1 MNSISSSAPRIRI
14 PRADGW
20 SGDLQSEPGK
30 PITLLWGAPGEG
42 AALQVSFAVPR
53 AGSSPLIGDEE
64 LLKIATT
71 TAAKSSAAP
80 IETTGTSGCR
90 FGRCAFARFSPQ
102 AGQECQLWVLS
113 DKIRLVFV
121 TLTAPQSV
129 FAIVLE
135 RAAAIAFGTTL
146 TAARPWYK
154 FW

>member
-1 MNSISSSAPRIRI
+1 MPSTPRIQI

-20 SGDLQSEPGK
+20 SVDSPSAPGM

-53 AGSSPLIGDEE
+53 PGSNPHIGDTE
-64 LLKIATT
+64 LLKIAAS
-71 TAAKSSAAP
+71 TAAKSSATP
-80 IETTGTSGCR
+80 IQSTGTSGCR
-90 FGRCAFARFSPQ
+90 FGRCAFARFSPG

>member
-1 MNSISSSAPRIRI
+1 MPSSPRIRI
-14 PRADGW
+14 PKADGW
-20 SGDLQSEPGK
+20 FVDSRSAPGM
-30 PITLLWGAPGEG
+30 PITLLWGAAGEG
-42 AALQVSFAVPR
+42 AALQLSFSVPR
-53 AGSSPLIGDEE
+53 PGSNPHIGDKE

-90 FGRCAFARFSPQ
+90 FGRCAFARFSPGV
-102 AGQECQLWVLS
+102 GQECQLWVLS

>member
-1 MNSISSSAPRIRI
+1 MRSTPRIRI
-14 PRADGW
+14 PPADGW
-20 SGDLQSEPGK
+20 SVDCELAPGM

-53 AGSSPLIGDEE
+53 PGSSPHIDDKE

-71 TAAKSSAAP
+71 TAAKSCATP

-90 FGRCAFARFSPQ
+90 FGRCAFARFSPGV
-102 AGQECQLWVLS
+102 GQECQLWVLS

-121 TLTAPQSV
+121 TLTAPQLV

-154 FW
+154 LW